1 MKKSKIAVFAVI
13 TVSLAIILFY
23 VVSNS
28 DGSKTAAERFIQIY
42 YTVETTSNSELRP
55 DNPTLAQALKV
66 KYGERL
72 TQSNFD
78 DLVANRLILENELL
92 AEATGQTISVKNII
106 LKKDNTNSENM
117 RQYLF
122 TATIILKSASN
133 TREITQSGVIT
144 LKQEDALWKVN
155 YFKPD
160 TSLTNDVGI

>member
-1 MKKSKIAVFAVI
+1 MKMSKIAVLAVI

-28 DGSKTAAERFIQIY
+28 DGSKIAAEKFIQVY
-42 YTVETTSNSELRP
+42 YTVETTSNTELRP
-55 DNPTLAQALKV
+55 DNPALEQALKV
-66 KYGERL
+66 KYGELL

-122 TATIILKSASN
+122 TATIVLKSASN
-133 TREITQSGVIT
+133 TKEITQTGVIT
-144 LKQEDALWKVN
+144 LKKEDALWKAN
-155 YFKPD
+155 YFMPD